1 MPFRSRSQRAWMY
14 ANHPDMAARW
24 QKETPPG
31 AILPQHVAKKNKEN
45 PTRLHFRLAQGR
57 YQVPDIDN
65 YKK

>member
-1 MPFRSRSQRAWMY
+1 MY
-14 ANHPDMAARW
+14 ANKPEMAARW
-24 QKETPPG
+24 QKHTPPG
-31 AILPQHVAKKNKEN
+31 AILPQHVAKKKHKED